1 MRPEKKTV
9 LSAFT
14 YRVRGEICVD
24 SKEKA
29 VCNPGHIRAGTHAQ
43 GHSSCP
49 ARRIRGLNY
58 NVDPV

>member
-49 ARRIRGLNY
+49 QGGSEA
-58 NVDPV
+58 